1 MCLSFI
7 IWRSSLTY
15 TKQIQRVP
23 VLLDLPYRVLCHRW
37 ISDRVNTHTAS
48 SNILRLKTGM
58 FSDALDAVG
67 QVEGLTLS
75 PPQTLPDPDDEVE
88 LGTETKR
95 RGRYRHSL
103 QILKPF
109 RITHK

>member
-1 MCLSFI
+1 
-7 IWRSSLTY
+7 
-15 TKQIQRVP
+15 
-23 VLLDLPYRVLCHRW
+23 
-37 ISDRVNTHTAS
+37 
-48 SNILRLKTGM
+48 M
-58 FSDALDAVG
+58 FPDALDAVG

-75 PPQTLPDPDDEVE
+75 PPQTLPDPDDDDDVD
-88 LGTETKR
+88 LGTEIKR

>member
-1 MCLSFI
+1 MGAYPKSLKVFCCFFCLCF
-7 IWRSSLTY
+7 LE
-15 TKQIQRVP
+15 V
-23 VLLDLPYRVLCHRW
+23 
-37 ISDRVNTHTAS
+37 
-48 SNILRLKTGM
+48 GM
-58 FSDALDAVG
+58 FADALEAAG

-75 PPQTLPDPDDEVE
+75 TSQTLPDPDDDVE
-88 LGTETKR
+88 LGNETKR

>member
-1 MCLSFI
+1 
-7 IWRSSLTY
+7 
-15 TKQIQRVP
+15 
-23 VLLDLPYRVLCHRW
+23 
-37 ISDRVNTHTAS
+37 
-48 SNILRLKTGM
+48 M
-58 FSDALDAVG
+58 FPDALDAVG

-75 PPQTLPDPDDEVE
+75 PPQTLPDPDDDDDDDDVD
-88 LGTETKR
+88 LGTEIKS

>member
-1 MCLSFI
+1 MGAYPKCLKVFSSFFY
-7 IWRSSLTY
+7 LC
-15 TKQIQRVP
+15 
-23 VLLDLPYRVLCHRW
+23 LLEV
-37 ISDRVNTHTAS
+37 
-48 SNILRLKTGM
+48 GM
-58 FSDALDAVG
+58 FPDALEAVG

-75 PPQTLPDPDDEVE
+75 PPQTLPDPDDDVE
-88 LGTETKR
+88 LGTEIKR